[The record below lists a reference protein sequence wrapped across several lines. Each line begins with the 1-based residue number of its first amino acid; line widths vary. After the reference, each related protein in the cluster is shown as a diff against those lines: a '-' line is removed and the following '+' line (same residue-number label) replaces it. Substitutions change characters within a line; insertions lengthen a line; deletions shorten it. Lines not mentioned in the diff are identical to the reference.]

1 MNKSFW
7 QFTFVCALFVSAVT
21 TVLSLSVAL
30 SLPVLVF
37 PVLSLVIPFM
47 VRRLKNAK
55 FNDDLPLYM
64 GYHTYSWAWWTV
76 FSFLH
81 TPFSFNVDNGIT
93 KALLLFVVYFIV
105 QVLIELCGL
114 LGTKFFNR
122 THRWGMI
129 DEALDIIG
137 YIIPIPFLYIG
148 SILHID
154 LQDPMVYFMY
164 ASSMNVNI
172 LFAELV
178 LLLVSLLV
186 FVFYLYPRDLAY
198 KGVRLLRIVI
208 TAAMWLA
215 MNAHILYGGYIPEFI
230 LSLVPTVFPTYQG
243 NPLIFITPA
252 LLEAG
257 MIGVAVIIGALVER
271 GIISRRRESI

>member
-21 TVLSLSVAL
+21 TVLSLSGAL

-64 GYHTYSWAWWTV
+64 GYHTYSWAWWPV

>member
-21 TVLSLSVAL
+21 TVLSLSGAL

-114 LGTKFFNR
+114 LGTKFCNR

>member
-21 TVLSLSVAL
+21 TVLSLSGAL

-93 KALLLFVVYFIV
+93 KALLLFVVYCIV

>member
-7 QFTFVCALFVSAVT
+7 LFTLICSLFVSAIT
-21 TVLSLSVAL
+21 TVLSLSGVL
-30 SLPVLVF
+30 SLPILVF
-37 PVLSLVIPFM
+37 PVLSLVIPIM

-55 FNDDLPLYM
+55 FNDDLPLSM
-64 GYHTYSWAWWTV
+64 GYHAYSWAWWAV

-81 TPFSFNVDNGIT
+81 TPFSFNVDNGLA
-93 KALLLFVVYFIV
+93 KVLLLFVVYFIV

-114 LGTKFFNR
+114 LATKFFNR

-129 DEALDIIG
+129 DEAL
-137 YIIPIPFLYIG
+137 
-148 SILHID
+148 
-154 LQDPMVYFMY
+154 
-164 ASSMNVNI
+164 NI

-198 KGVRLLRIVI
+198 KGVRLLRIII
-208 TAAMWLA
+208 TAGIWLA

-243 NPLIFITPA
+243 NPLVFVTPA

-257 MIGVAVIIGALVER
+257 VTGVAVIIGALVER
-271 GIISRRRESI
+271 GIISRCRERI

>member
-21 TVLSLSVAL
+21 TVLSLSGAL

-55 FNDDLPLYM
+55 FNDDLPLHM

-114 LGTKFFNR
+114 LETKFFNR

>member
-21 TVLSLSVAL
+21 TVLSLSGAL

-55 FNDDLPLYM
+55 FNDDLPLHM

-178 LLLVSLLV
+178 LLLISLLV

>member
-21 TVLSLSVAL
+21 TVLSLSGAL

-64 GYHTYSWAWWTV
+64 GYHIYSWAWWTV

>member
-21 TVLSLSVAL
+21 TVLSLSGAL

-105 QVLIELCGL
+105 QVLIELFGL
-114 LGTKFFNR
+114 LGTNFFNR

>member
-21 TVLSLSVAL
+21 TVLSLSGAL

-257 MIGVAVIIGALVER
+257 MIGVAVIIGALIER

>member
-21 TVLSLSVAL
+21 TVLSLSGAL

-55 FNDDLPLYM
+55 FNNDLPLHM

-81 TPFSFNVDNGIT
+81 TPFSFNVDNGLT

-129 DEALDIIG
+129 DEALDMIG

-208 TAAMWLA
+208 TAGMWLA
-215 MNAHILYGGYIPEFI
+215 MNAHILYGGYIPEFV

-243 NPLIFITPA
+243 NPLVFITPA

>member
-21 TVLSLSVAL
+21 TVLSLSGAL

-129 DEALDIIG
+129 DEALNIIG

>member
-7 QFTFVCALFVSAVT
+7 LFTLICSLFVSAIT
-21 TVLSLSVAL
+21 TVLSLSGAL
-30 SLPVLVF
+30 SLSILVF
-37 PVLSLVIPFM
+37 PVLSLVIPIM

-55 FNDDLPLYM
+55 FNDDLPLSM
-64 GYHTYSWAWWTV
+64 GYHAYSWAWWMV

-81 TPFSFNVDNGIT
+81 TPFSFNVDNGLA
-93 KALLLFVVYFIV
+93 KVLLLFVVYFIV

-114 LGTKFFNR
+114 LATKFFNR
-122 THRWGMI
+122 IHRWGMI
-129 DEALDIIG
+129 DEALDIIA
-137 YIIPIPFLYIG
+137 YTIPIPFLYIG
-148 SILHID
+148 SILYID

-186 FVFYLYPRDLAY
+186 FVFYLYQRDLAY
-198 KGVRLLRIVI
+198 KGVRLLRIII
-208 TAAMWLA
+208 TAGIWLA

-243 NPLIFITPA
+243 NPLVFVTPT

-257 MIGVAVIIGALVER
+257 MTGGAVIIGALVER
-271 GIISRRRESI
+271 GIISRCRERI

>member
-7 QFTFVCALFVSAVT
+7 LFTLICSLFVSAIT
-21 TVLSLSVAL
+21 TVLSLSGAL
-30 SLPVLVF
+30 SLPILVF
-37 PVLSLVIPFM
+37 PVLSLVIPIM

-55 FNDDLPLYM
+55 FNDDLPLSM
-64 GYHTYSWAWWTV
+64 GYHAYSWAWWAV

-81 TPFSFNVDNGIT
+81 TPFSFNVDNGLA
-93 KALLLFVVYFIV
+93 KVLLLFVVYFIV

-114 LGTKFFNR
+114 LATKFFNR

-129 DEALDIIG
+129 DEALDIIV
-137 YIIPIPFLYIG
+137 YTIPIPFLYIG
-148 SILHID
+148 SILYID

-198 KGVRLLRIVI
+198 KDVRLLRIII
-208 TAAMWLA
+208 TAGIWLA

-243 NPLIFITPA
+243 NPLVFVTPA

-257 MIGVAVIIGALVER
+257 VTGVAVIIGALVER
-271 GIISRRRESI
+271 GIISRRRERI

>member
-21 TVLSLSVAL
+21 TVLSLSGAL

-198 KGVRLLRIVI
+198 KGVRLFRIVI

>member
-21 TVLSLSVAL
+21 IVLSLSGAL

-37 PVLSLVIPFM
+37 PVLSLVIPLM

-55 FNDDLPLYM
+55 FNDDLPLHM

-81 TPFSFNVDNGIT
+81 TPFSFNVDNDIT
-93 KALLLFVVYFIV
+93 KALLLFIVYFIV

-129 DEALDIIG
+129 DEALDMIG

-148 SILHID
+148 SILYVD

-164 ASSMNVNI
+164 ASSINVNI

-208 TAAMWLA
+208 TAGMWLA

-243 NPLIFITPA
+243 NPLVFITPA
-252 LLEAG
+252 LLESG

>member
-21 TVLSLSVAL
+21 TVLSLSGAL

-55 FNDDLPLYM
+55 FNDDLPLHM

-93 KALLLFVVYFIV
+93 KALLLLVVYFIV
-105 QVLIELCGL
+105 QVLIELCCL

-257 MIGVAVIIGALVER
+257 MIGMAVIIGALVER

>member
-21 TVLSLSVAL
+21 TVLSLSGTL

-208 TAAMWLA
+208 TAGMWLA

>member
-21 TVLSLSVAL
+21 TVLSLSGAL

-55 FNDDLPLYM
+55 FNDDLPLHM

-81 TPFSFNVDNGIT
+81 TPFSFIVDNGLT

-129 DEALDIIG
+129 DEALDMIG

-208 TAAMWLA
+208 TAGMWLA
-215 MNAHILYGGYIPEFI
+215 MNAHILYGGYIPEFV

-243 NPLIFITPA
+243 NPLVFITPA

>member
-21 TVLSLSVAL
+21 TVLSLSGAL

-55 FNDDLPLYM
+55 FNDDLPLHM

-122 THRWGMI
+122 THRLGMI

-243 NPLIFITPA
+243 NLLIFITPA
-252 LLEAG
+252 FLEAG

>member
-21 TVLSLSVAL
+21 TVLSLSGAL

-137 YIIPIPFLYIG
+137 YTIPIPFLYIG
-148 SILHID
+148 SLLYID

-178 LLLVSLLV
+178 SLLISLLV
-186 FVFYLYPRDLAY
+186 FVFYLYPREIAY
-198 KGVRLLRIVI
+198 KGIRLFRIVL
-208 TAAMWLA
+208 TAGLWLA
-215 MNAHILYGGYIPEFI
+215 INAHILYGGYIPEFV

-243 NPLIFITPA
+243 NPLVFVTPT

-257 MIGVAVIIGALVER
+257 MTGVAVIIGALVER
-271 GIISRRRESI
+271 GIISRRRERI

>member
-21 TVLSLSVAL
+21 TVLSLSGAL

-114 LGTKFFNR
+114 LGTKFFKR

>member
-21 TVLSLSVAL
+21 TVLSLSGAL

-55 FNDDLPLYM
+55 FNDDLPLHM

-252 LLEAG
+252 LLEAC
-257 MIGVAVIIGALVER
+257 MIGMAVIIGALVER

>member
-21 TVLSLSVAL
+21 TVLSLSGAL

-37 PVLSLVIPFM
+37 PILSLVIPFM

-81 TPFSFNVDNGIT
+81 TPFRFNVDNGIT

>member
-21 TVLSLSVAL
+21 TVLSLSGAL

-55 FNDDLPLYM
+55 FNDDLPLHM

-178 LLLVSLLV
+178 LLIVSLLV

>member
-21 TVLSLSVAL
+21 TVLSLSGAL

-178 LLLVSLLV
+178 LLLISLLV

-271 GIISRRRESI
+271 GIISRRRERI

>member
-21 TVLSLSVAL
+21 TVLSLSGAL

-55 FNDDLPLYM
+55 FNDDLPLHM

-114 LGTKFFNR
+114 LGRKFFNR

>member
-21 TVLSLSVAL
+21 TVLSLSGAL

-55 FNDDLPLYM
+55 FNDDLPLHM

-178 LLLVSLLV
+178 LLLISLLV

-243 NPLIFITPA
+243 NLLVFITPA
-252 LLEAG
+252 LLEAS

>member
-1 MNKSFW
+1 MNKNFW
-7 QFTFVCALFVSAVT
+7 LFTVVCALFVSAVT
-21 TVLSLSVAL
+21 TVLSLSGAL
-30 SLPVLVF
+30 ALPILVF
-37 PVLSLVIPFM
+37 PVLSLVIPLM

-55 FNDDLPLYM
+55 FNDDLPLGM

-81 TPFSFNVDNGIT
+81 TPFSFTADSGIVT
-93 KALLLFVVYFIV
+93 ALFLFVVYFIV

-114 LGTKFFNR
+114 LATKFFNR
-122 THRWGMI
+122 NHRWGMV

-137 YIIPIPFLYIG
+137 YTIPIPFLYIG
-148 SILHID
+148 SLLYID

-178 LLLVSLLV
+178 SLLISLLV
-186 FVFYLYPRDLAY
+186 FVFYLYPREIAY
-198 KGVRLLRIVI
+198 KGIRLFRIVL
-208 TAAMWLA
+208 TAGLWLA
-215 MNAHILYGGYIPEFI
+215 MNAHILYGGYIPEFV

-243 NPLIFITPA
+243 NPLVFVTPT

-257 MIGVAVIIGALVER
+257 MTGVAVIIGALVER
-271 GIISRRRESI
+271 GIISRRRERI

>member
-21 TVLSLSVAL
+21 TVLSLSGAL

-55 FNDDLPLYM
+55 FNDDLPLHM

-129 DEALDIIG
+129 DEALDMIG

-208 TAAMWLA
+208 TAGMWLA

-243 NPLIFITPA
+243 NPLVFITPA
-252 LLEAG
+252 LLEAS

>member
-7 QFTFVCALFVSAVT
+7 QFTFICALFVSAVT
-21 TVLSLSVAL
+21 TVLSLSGAL

-55 FNDDLPLYM
+55 FNDDLPLHM

-81 TPFSFNVDNGIT
+81 TPFSFNIGNGIT

-137 YIIPIPFLYIG
+137 YVIPIPFLYIG

>member
-21 TVLSLSVAL
+21 TVLSLSGAL

-122 THRWGMI
+122 THRLGMI

-257 MIGVAVIIGALVER
+257 MIGMAVIIGALVER

>member
-21 TVLSLSVAL
+21 TVLSLSGAL

-178 LLLVSLLV
+178 LLLISLLV

-208 TAAMWLA
+208 TAGMWLA

>member
-21 TVLSLSVAL
+21 TVLSLSGAL

-243 NPLIFITPA
+243 NPLIFITSA

>member
-21 TVLSLSVAL
+21 TVLSLSGAL

-37 PVLSLVIPFM
+37 PILSLVIPFM

-55 FNDDLPLYM
+55 FNDDLPLHM

>member
-21 TVLSLSVAL
+21 TVLLLSGAL

-37 PVLSLVIPFM
+37 PVLSLVIPLM

-55 FNDDLPLYM
+55 FNDDLPLHM

-81 TPFSFNVDNGIT
+81 TPFSFNVDNDIT
-93 KALLLFVVYFIV
+93 KALLLFIVYFIV

-129 DEALDIIG
+129 DEALDMIG
-137 YIIPIPFLYIG
+137 YIIPIPFLYIS
-148 SILHID
+148 SILYVD

-164 ASSMNVNI
+164 ASSINVNI

-208 TAAMWLA
+208 TAGMWLA

-243 NPLIFITPA
+243 NPLVFITPA
-252 LLEAG
+252 LLEA
-257 MIGVAVIIGALVER
+257 ILTGVAVIIGALVER
-271 GIISRRRESI
+271 GIISRRRERI

>member
-21 TVLSLSVAL
+21 TVLSLSGAL

-55 FNDDLPLYM
+55 FNDDLPLHM

-129 DEALDIIG
+129 DEALDMIG

-243 NPLIFITPA
+243 NPLVFITPA

-271 GIISRRRESI
+271 GIISQRRESI

>member
-7 QFTFVCALFVSAVT
+7 LFTLICSLFVSAIT
-21 TVLSLSVAL
+21 TVLSLSGAL
-30 SLPVLVF
+30 SLSILVF
-37 PVLSLVIPFM
+37 PVLSLVIPIM

-55 FNDDLPLYM
+55 FNDDLPLSM
-64 GYHTYSWAWWTV
+64 GYHAYSWAWWMV

-81 TPFSFNVDNGIT
+81 TPFSFNVDNGLA

-114 LGTKFFNR
+114 LATKFFNR
-122 THRWGMI
+122 TYRWGMI
-129 DEALDIIG
+129 DEALDIIA
-137 YIIPIPFLYIG
+137 YTIPIPFLYIG
-148 SILHID
+148 SILYID

-186 FVFYLYPRDLAY
+186 FVFYLYLRDLAY
-198 KGVRLLRIVI
+198 KGVRLLRIII
-208 TAAMWLA
+208 TAGIWLA

-243 NPLIFITPA
+243 NPLVFVTPT

-257 MIGVAVIIGALVER
+257 MTGGAVIIGALVER
-271 GIISRRRESI
+271 GIISRRRERI

>member
-1 MNKSFW
+1 
-7 QFTFVCALFVSAVT
+7 
-21 TVLSLSVAL
+21 
-30 SLPVLVF
+30 
-37 PVLSLVIPFM
+37 
-47 VRRLKNAK
+47 
-55 FNDDLPLYM
+55 
-64 GYHTYSWAWWTV
+64 
-76 FSFLH
+76 
-81 TPFSFNVDNGIT
+81 
-93 KALLLFVVYFIV
+93 
-105 QVLIELCGL
+105 
-114 LGTKFFNR
+114 
-122 THRWGMI
+122 MI

-215 MNAHILYGGYIPEFI
+215 MNAHILYGG
-230 LSLVPTVFPTYQG
+230 LHS
-243 NPLIFITPA
+243 
-252 LLEAG
+252 
-257 MIGVAVIIGALVER
+257 
-271 GIISRRRESI
+271 